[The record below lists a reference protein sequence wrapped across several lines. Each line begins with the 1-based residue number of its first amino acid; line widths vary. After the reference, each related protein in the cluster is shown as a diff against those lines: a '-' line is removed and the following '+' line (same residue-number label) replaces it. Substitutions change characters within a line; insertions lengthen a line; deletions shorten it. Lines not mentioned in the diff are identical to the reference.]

1 MSQEN
6 VELVQGMFATF
17 AGVDWVAL
25 LGDTEPEQKRAL
37 LEAFYDPDV
46 EIEWVDT
53 SPESGPYRGHDGLLQ
68 AFNAW
73 LESFEEFYVEPTE
86 FIDAGD
92 DVVVLTVQRG
102 KGKGSG
108 ARAEMTAAWVI
119 EVRDRRIARWRE
131 YSTKA
136 GALEAAGLSE

>member
-6 VELVQGMFATF
+6 VGLVQGMLATF
-17 AGVDWVAL
+17 AGLDWVAL
-25 LGDTEPEQKRAL
+25 MRDTEPEQKQAMV
-37 LEAFYDPDV
+37 ETFYDPDV

-53 SPESGPYRGHDGLLQ
+53 SPESGSYHGHDGLLQ
-68 AFNAW
+68 AFNTW

-108 ARAEMTAAWVI
+108 APAEMTA
-119 EVRDRRIARWRE
+119 
-131 YSTKA
+131 
-136 GALEAAGLSE
+136 GLGG

>member
-6 VELVQGMFATF
+6 VELVQGMLATF

-25 LGDTEPEQKRAL
+25 MRDTEPEQKQAML
-37 LEAFYDPDV
+37 DAFYDPDV

-53 SPESGPYRGHDGLLQ
+53 SPEPGPHHGHEGVLRAL
-68 AFNAW
+68 NAW

-92 DVVVLTVQRG
+92 DVVVLTAQRG

-108 ARAEMTAAWVI
+108 APAEMTAAWVI
-119 EVRDRRIARWRE
+119 GVRDRRIARWRE

-136 GALEAAGLSE
+136 GAREAAGLSE